1 LRPKPFALERY
12 MSRYEFRA
20 EISLSS
26 SDCDS
31 LSQQELVSWADDEAR
46 RLWDG
51 LSLGYT
57 ESSGMPLLRA
67 EIAAM
72 YEGLTAAD
80 VLEVVP
86 SEGILVA
93 MSCMLGPG
101 DHVIA
106 TFPSYQSL
114 YGIAESIG
122 CDVTRW
128 RPDEARGWRFDLAAL
143 RAAVTPR
150 TRLIVVNFPHNPT
163 GYLPSRADFDE
174 IVAIARAAGAYLFSD
189 EMYRFLELESTDR
202 LPSACE
208 VYEKAVTLS
217 GLSKSFGL
225 PGLRVGWLATRD
237 AELQRAFAEFKD
249 FTTICGSAPSEIL
262 ALIGLRN
269 RERLIGRNLDIVKRN
284 IATAESF
291 FAERGGLMAWNRP
304 RAGSIGLARLRW
316 PSGALDFCERL
327 MADEGVMLLPSSVFD
342 FGDEHVRLGLG
353 RSNFADGLGRLAGWL
368 DRRSG

>member
-1 LRPKPFALERY
+1 MRPKPFALERY

-128 RPDEARGWRFDLAAL
+128 RPDQARGWRFDLAAL

-189 EMYRFLELESTDR
+189 EMYRFLELEPADR

-237 AELQRAFAEFKD
+237 AELKRAFAEFKD

-316 PSGALDFCERL
+316 PSGALDFCKRL
-327 MADEGVMLLPSSVFD
+327 MADESVMLLPSSVFD

-353 RSNFADGLGRLAGWL
+353 RSNFADGLARLAGWL